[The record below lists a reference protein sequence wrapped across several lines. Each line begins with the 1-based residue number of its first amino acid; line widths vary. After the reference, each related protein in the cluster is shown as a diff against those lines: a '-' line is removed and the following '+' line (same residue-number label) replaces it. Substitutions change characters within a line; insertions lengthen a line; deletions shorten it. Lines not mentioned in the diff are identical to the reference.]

1 MSEKKRKIK
10 YWACKILSVLVSC
23 SLPMYAICEHF
34 PLWTETHG
42 PARSIG
48 AGGIIGLIVVLI
60 IFRKAVFGYIKEKMK
75 LESAPP
81 LMVWLVLIAISYVL
95 LYINQFIR
103 DLTVVFWMGLVG
115 CAIGT
120 GLTYIAENKYGKK
133 EADTDGRA

>member
-34 PLWTETHG
+34 PLWTEAHG

-60 IFRKAVFGYIKEKMK
+60 IFRTAVFGYIKEKMK

-120 GLTYIAENKYGKK
+120 ALTYIAEHKYAEKK
-133 EADTDGRA
+133 EKDNG

>member
-120 GLTYIAENKYGKK
+120 ALTYIAEHKYAEKK
-133 EADTDGRA
+133 EKDNG

>member
-23 SLPMYAICEHF
+23 SLPMFAICEHF
-34 PLWTETHG
+34 PMWTESHG
-42 PARSIG
+42 TARSIG
-48 AGGIIGLIVVLI
+48 VGGIIGLIVVLI

-120 GLTYIAENKYGKK
+120 GLTYIAEHKYADKK
-133 EADTDGRA
+133 EKDNG

>member
-103 DLTVVFWMGLVG
+103 DLTVVFWMGLAG

-120 GLTYIAENKYGKK
+120 ALTYIAEHKYAEKK
-133 EADTDGRA
+133 EKDNG